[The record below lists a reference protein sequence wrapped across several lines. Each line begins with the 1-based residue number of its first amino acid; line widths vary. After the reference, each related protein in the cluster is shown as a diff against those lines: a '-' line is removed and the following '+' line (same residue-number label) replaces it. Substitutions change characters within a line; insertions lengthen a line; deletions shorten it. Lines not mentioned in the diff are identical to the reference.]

1 MLLLSLG
8 EHQLVFTV
16 EEDAKHTLTIR
27 EGIDEGHHNA
37 RASTADGHACM
48 GMASPPAVDLGFSCS
63 TRG

>member
-1 MLLLSLG
+1 
-8 EHQLVFTV
+8 V